1 MGVLTLL
8 PLFAVAACTPANTE
22 SDSATPKQVL
32 TSIEVPAPLDAAAL
46 GVQAVDESDPAV
58 GLTLFTLPVPTAP
71 DLETRSRGFI
81 DSWRA
86 AAQAS
91 GSALDVGFD
100 VVGANRQVLALRYR
114 ASADQGAST
123 GSEVFFTDLASGA
136 VWSSAELLTP
146 EGLAALGAAVTESSP
161 EIVAGDLPGQALASD
176 VRFDAAG
183 DLVVVNTTPSG
194 EVAWKAPRELV
205 DGWLTQ
211 QGRIARGAMRSEG
224 AFIGVNGPQ
233 QPAPVILADVPL
245 PPPPAPPVPPPP
257 APGQST
263 GGPVDCTVAKCIAL
277 TFDDGPGAYTQQL
290 LDILA
295 SKGVKATFYLVGK
308 QVAAY
313 PDTTRNIAA
322 AGHAIGNHTWGH
334 PNLPTLSSADRLQ
347 QINSTSQA
355 IIDAI
360 GHGPSTMRPPYGAAD
375 AATLADLAS
384 VGLPVIL
391 WDVDSEDWK
400 NRDAAKTTERV
411 MATSRAGSIVL
422 MHDIHAS
429 TIQAVPGIIDQLA
442 AQGYTFVTVDQML
455 GAMNPGQKYF
465 SR

>member
-8 PLFAVAACTPANTE
+8 PLFALAACTPAN
-22 SDSATPKQVL
+22 SDGDGAAPNQVL
-32 TSIEVPAPLDAAAL
+32 SSTDVPAPLDPAAL
-46 GVQAVDESDPAV
+46 GVQAVDESDPALA
-58 GLTLFTLPVPTAP
+58 LTLYTLPVPAAP
-71 DLETRSRGFI
+71 ELETRTRGFI
-81 DSWRA
+81 DSWRN

-91 GSALDVGFD
+91 GSALEVGFD

-114 ASADQGAST
+114 ASADQGAKT
-123 GSEVFFTDLASGA
+123 GSEVFFADLATGA
-136 VWSSAELLTP
+136 VWGSTDLLTP
-146 EGLAALGAAVTESSP
+146 EGLAALSAAVAESSP
-161 EIVAGDLPGQALASD
+161 EAIQGDLPGQSLASD

-183 DLVVVNTTPSG
+183 DLVVVQATPQG
-194 EVAWKAPRELV
+194 EVAWVAPRDLV

-224 AFIGVNGPQ
+224 TFIGVNGPQ
-233 QPAPVILADVPL
+233 QSAVVALADVPL
-245 PPPPAPPVPPPP
+245 PPPPSPPKPPPP
-257 APGQST
+257 GQPT
-263 GGPVDCTVAKCIAL
+263 GGPVDCSVAKCIAL
-277 TFDDGPGAYTQQL
+277 TFDDGPGNYTQQL

-295 SKGVKATFYLVGK
+295 SKNVKATFYLVGK
-308 QVAAY
+308 QVASY
-313 PDTTRNIAA
+313 PDTTRAIAA

-334 PNLPTLSSADRLQ
+334 PNLPTLTAAQRQ
-347 QINSTSQA
+347 QEDNSTSQA

-360 GHGPSTMRPPYGAAD
+360 GHGPSTMRPPYGATD
-375 AATLADLAS
+375 AATLADLAA

-411 MATSRAGSIVL
+411 MASSRAGSIVL

-455 GAMNPGQKYF
+455 GSMNPGQKYF